1 VASAAEQATLEAQRV
16 RMRAT
21 TREETLRGSSGGRL
35 LPQPSCACSLEAQRV
50 RMRAGKEER
59 NTLALSA
66 ARLIPRPSC
75 ACSLD
80 APRAVRSIPRPSYAS
95 ALEQPAAAFAPAE
108 QIAPADYQRFAD
120 LIYQTCGIHMNAS
133 KRLMVETRL
142 RKRLRA
148 TGLKTFREYWK
159 RLHDPTDQGVELVLF
174 IDAMTTNKTE
184 FFREPVHFVYL
195 TKKLLP
201 AIGQRAK
208 QAARPVRVW
217 SAGCST
223 GKEAYTLAMVL
234 SECRERGE
242 VGDFEILGTDISTEV
257 LGKAR
262 RAVYEPEEIEPIP
275 EALRKKY
282 LLRRR
287 GDGGGRF
294 RIAPELRAR
303 VRFERLNFMDNGFRL
318 EALFDIIFC
327 RNVIIYFDRETQ
339 AKVVNKLVE
348 SLDPQGYFFTGHSET
363 LSGFATQLVSVA
375 PTIYRK
381 GKKT

>member
-1 VASAAEQATLEAQRV
+1 
-16 RMRAT
+16 
-21 TREETLRGSSGGRL
+21 
-35 LPQPSCACSLEAQRV
+35 
-50 RMRAGKEER
+50 MRAGKEER

-159 RLHDPTDQGVELVLF
+159 RLHDPTDQGVELV
-174 IDAMTTNKTE
+174 
-184 FFREPVHFVYL
+184 
-195 TKKLLP
+195 
-201 AIGQRAK
+201 G
-208 QAARPVRVW
+208 
-217 SAGCST
+217 SC
-223 GKEAYTLAMVL
+223 KEAYTLAMVL